1 MLRVPSSDPSLGV
14 FGFVLN
20 DAFCVTANYAS
31 RLTNIKDKT
40 PGDAGRFLW
49 SVLCSCEEV
58 LRSQSLPDF

>member
-1 MLRVPSSDPSLGV
+1 LAF
-14 FGFVLN
+14 FGFVLI

-49 SVLCSCEEV
+49 FALCSCEEV
-58 LRSQSLPDF
+58 LCSQSLPDF